1 MDEKTIIALEI
12 GSSKIKGAIGTIS
25 PDAALNVTAVEEEP
39 ILDIVRYGMIR
50 NIFETAQAVRNVI
63 SRLENRE
70 SPRKVQAVYL
80 SVGGR
85 SLVSQPIERERRL
98 PTESIITKEII
109 DDITAEVID
118 SPLHD
123 RTIVGATPRE
133 LLIDNAVTT
142 RPIGVMGSHVQAR
155 LNLISCRTQMMRNL
169 AVVVEEKLGL
179 KIADTFVRPIAIADL
194 VLLNDEKKLGCM
206 LVDFGA
212 ETTTVAIYRG
222 GSLQHLAV
230 LPMGSRNITRDIASL
245 NYLEEQAEDIKKNA
259 GSAIP
264 TGAEGIPTSPQS
276 PDMVT
281 INNYVAARAGEIIL
295 NICEQIKYA
304 GLSADR
310 LPYGI
315 IIVGRGS
322 RLARFN
328 QRLEQMSGMKVR
340 TGVPGNR
347 LRILDGRIQ
356 VADSVD
362 VLATLAAAARNEP
375 IDCLSPAPQPQAQ
388 PQAAYQP
395 GGYQQPQQ
403 TGAYQPQQAA
413 AYQTPR
419 PQATYQGGVA
429 QSGAPRPVA
438 PAPAPTPAPA
448 VQAPAPTPA
457 QQPAAQTTA
466 EPVNVTPPTTTN
478 PEPQAV
484 AEPDRP
490 KKPSI
495 FSSFYG
501 KLVNRVAN
509 AVQSTFEEEEDEE

>member
-12 GSSKIKGAIGTIS
+12 GSSKIKGAIGTITAES
-25 PDAALNVTAVEEEP
+25 ALNVTAVEEEP

-63 SRLENRE
+63 NRLELRVA
-70 SPRKVQAVYL
+70 PRKVQAVYL

-85 SLVSQPIERERRL
+85 SLISQPIECERRL
-98 PTESIITKEII
+98 PMETIITKELL
-109 DDITAEVID
+109 DDITAEVLK

-133 LLIDNAVTT
+133 LLIDKTVTT

-179 KIADTFVRPIAIADL
+179 RVADTFVRPLALADL

-212 ETTTVAIYRG
+212 ETTTVAIYRD

-245 NYLEEQAEDIKKNA
+245 NYLEEQAEEIKKNA
-259 GSAIP
+259 GSAMP
-264 TGAEGIPTSPQS
+264 TTGDPLNSSFQN
-276 PDMVT
+276 PDMAT

-304 GLSADR
+304 GLSASQ
-310 LPYGI
+310 LPHGI

-328 QRLEQMSGMKVR
+328 QRLEQMSGLKVR
-340 TGVPGNR
+340 TGAPGNR

-362 VLATLAAAARNEP
+362 VLAILAAAAHNEP
-375 IDCLSPAPQPQAQ
+375 VDCLSPTPQPEPQVYAPASGQPQPPYQSEPQPAPVNPAPAPAATAGTPAPTRPADHPGQRPAPQAPNFPNA
-388 PQAAYQP
+388 
-395 GGYQQPQQ
+395 
-403 TGAYQPQQAA
+403 TGQ
-413 AYQTPR
+413 
-419 PQATYQGGVA
+419 
-429 QSGAPRPVA
+429 APRPVA
-438 PAPAPTPAPA
+438 PAPAPAPTPAPA
-448 VQAPAPTPA
+448 PDPAP
-457 QQPAAQTTA
+457 
-466 EPVNVTPPTTTN
+466 
-478 PEPQAV
+478 V
-484 AEPDRP
+484 AEPEPERP

-495 FSSFYG
+495 FSNFYG

>member
-25 PDAALNVTAVEEEP
+25 ADGALNVTAVEEEP

-63 SRLENRE
+63 SRLELRVA
-70 SPRKVQAVYL
+70 PRKVQSVYL

-85 SLVSQPIERERRL
+85 SLISQPTERERRL
-98 PTESIITKEII
+98 PMETIITKELL
-109 DDITAEVID
+109 DDITAEVLE
-118 SPLHD
+118 SPMHD

-133 LLIDNAVTT
+133 LLIDKAVTT
-142 RPIGVMGSHVQAR
+142 KPIGVMGSLIQAR
-155 LNLISCRTQMMRNL
+155 LNLISCRTQMIRNL

-179 KIADTFVRPIAIADL
+179 KIADTFVRPLALADL
-194 VLLNDEKKLGCM
+194 VLLNDEKKLGCV

-245 NYLEEQAEDIKKNA
+245 NYLEEQAEEIKKNS
-259 GSAIP
+259 GSAVP
-264 TGAEGIPTSPQS
+264 TPGELQPISSQS
-276 PDMVT
+276 PDIST

-304 GLSADR
+304 GLTPDR
-310 LPYGI
+310 LPHGI
-315 IIVGRGS
+315 IIVGQGS

-328 QRLEQMSGMKVR
+328 QRLEQMSGLKVR

-362 VLATLAAAARNEP
+362 VLAILAAAAHNDP
-375 IDCLSPAPQPQAQ
+375 IDCLTPTQPEPKPEPQPMAQPQAQ
-388 PQAAYQP
+388 PQAPYGNPYGAP
-395 GGYQQPQQ
+395 AQPQQ
-403 TGAYQPQQAA
+403 G
-413 AYQTPR
+413 
-419 PQATYQGGVA
+419 
-429 QSGAPRPVA
+429 
-438 PAPAPTPAPA
+438 
-448 VQAPAPTPA
+448 
-457 QQPAAQTTA
+457 
-466 EPVNVTPPTTTN
+466 
-478 PEPQAV
+478 
-484 AEPDRP
+484 
-490 KKPSI
+490 
-495 FSSFYG
+495 YG
-501 KLVNRVAN
+501 
-509 AVQSTFEEEEDEE
+509 